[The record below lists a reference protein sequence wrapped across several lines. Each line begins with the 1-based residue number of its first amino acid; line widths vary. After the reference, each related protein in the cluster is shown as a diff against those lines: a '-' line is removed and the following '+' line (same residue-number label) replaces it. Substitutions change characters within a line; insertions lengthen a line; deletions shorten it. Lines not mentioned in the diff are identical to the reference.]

1 MKIALIS
8 DLHAN
13 IEALDA
19 TLSEID
25 GRGVDRIF
33 CLGDIVGYHADPEAC
48 IERLRERQIRSLAG
62 NHDRAVAGLCSTRHF
77 GSRARRAAAWTRRQ
91 LSAESLAYLASL
103 PVAEHL
109 VHGCFSVHG
118 ALHPE
123 PNADLHLS
131 TRERVRASLKEL
143 QSGRFGARVCFFGHT
158 HRAVVHVVS
167 GAGVRSRDVDTE
179 TTLLLD
185 AHAATLV
192 NPGSVGQPRDGDP
205 RAAFAVYDTERRTL
219 EFVRVSY
226 DWRACH
232 EKARRAGLFDPEPAH
247 RRSSVWV
254 LSRLD
259 GGARRLERALGRA
272 LGHGTGV
279 LTPARTPRRA

>member
-1 MKIALIS
+1 MKIAFIS

-19 TLSEID
+19 TLAAID

-48 IERLRERQIRSLAG
+48 IQRLRERQIRSLAG
-62 NHDRAVAGLCSTRHF
+62 NHDRAVAGLSSTLQF

-91 LSAESLAYLASL
+91 LSGESLAYLASL

-109 VHGCFSVHG
+109 AGGCFAVHG

-131 TRERVRASLKEL
+131 TRERVRASLREL
-143 QSGRFGARVCFFGHT
+143 EAARFGARVCFFGHT
-158 HRAVVHVVS
+158 HRAVIHAGS
-167 GAGVRSRDVDTE
+167 GAGVWSRDIDVP
-179 TTLLLD
+179 TTVELR
-185 AHAATLV
+185 AEGATLV

-205 RAAFAVYDTERRTL
+205 RAAFAVYDTERRAV
-219 EFVRVSY
+219 EFVRVVY
-226 DWRACH
+226 DWQACH
-232 EKARRAGLFDPEPAH
+232 DKARHAGLLDAEPAH
-247 RRSSVWV
+247 LRSAVSV
-254 LSRLD
+254 LGRID
-259 GGARRLERALGRA
+259 AGARRLLRYAGANTASSLSN
-272 LGHGTGV
+272 LKI
-279 LTPARTPRRA
+279 ARG